1 MKAEVG
7 TETAVLS
14 WKTNEQR
21 EKNQQRKRRK

>member
-1 MKAEVG
+1 MKAGAG

-21 EKNQQRKRRK
+21 EKNRQRKRRK